1 MENLRNFG
9 DGSQGAGND
18 TAGLGKHTD
27 GGLGPMEPE
36 QGTCARTCFLRK
48 IGLFFSG
55 SDLDFFGNIG
65 GLFHLRRRWHS
76 GNSHDILPAIA
87 PSHCGYRGDDV
98 PAMAEIA
105 LDYQQHGAL

>member
-9 DGSQGAGND
+9 DGSQEAGND
-18 TAGLGKHTD
+18 AAGIEEHTD
-27 GGLGPMEPE
+27 GGLGAMKPE
-36 QGTCARTCFLRK
+36 FAEKSDFFFL
-48 IGLFFSG
+48 G
-55 SDLDFFGNIG
+55 SDLDFFGRIA

-76 GNSHDILPAIA
+76 GNSQDILPAIA
-87 PSHCGYRGDDV
+87 PRHCGYRGDDV